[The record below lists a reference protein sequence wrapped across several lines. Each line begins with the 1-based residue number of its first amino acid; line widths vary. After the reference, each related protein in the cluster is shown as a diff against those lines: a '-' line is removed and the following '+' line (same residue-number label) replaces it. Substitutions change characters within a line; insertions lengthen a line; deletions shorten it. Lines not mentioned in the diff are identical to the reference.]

1 MSRLFFAAPLVVALL
16 GLSGSCQR
24 QATLPGVTGEWG
36 GVHIGLIA
44 SDSGAVIEYD
54 CAHGSIAEAIRVDGE
69 GRFEALGEHVREHG
83 GPIREGETVHR
94 FPARYSGRVA
104 GKRLKLTVIL
114 TETGE
119 KIGTFDLERGA
130 PPQVFKCL

>member
-1 MSRLFFAAPLVVALL
+1 MRHLFFAALLSAALL

-24 QATLPGVTGEWG
+24 QSTLQGVTGEWG
-36 GVHIGLIA
+36 GTHIGLIA
-44 SDSGAVIEYD
+44 SDTGAVIEYD
-54 CAHGSIAEAIRVDGE
+54 CAHGSIAEAIRVDGD

-83 GPIREGETVHR
+83 GPIREGETLPR
-94 FPARYSGRVA
+94 FPARYSGRVE
-104 GKRLKLTVIL
+104 GRRMQLTVTL

-119 KIGTFDLERGA
+119 KIGIFNLERGA